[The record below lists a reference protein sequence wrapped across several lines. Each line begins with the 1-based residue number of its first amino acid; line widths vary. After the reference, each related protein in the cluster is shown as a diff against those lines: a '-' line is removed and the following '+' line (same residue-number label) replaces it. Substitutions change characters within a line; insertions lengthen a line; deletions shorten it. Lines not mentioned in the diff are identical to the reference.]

1 VIISFEATVTIAT
14 KIDLQDKTMTSQN
27 SPLLP
32 TPLTPSK
39 VNSTRRKLLQAS
51 AAAMAAPWTLTHAAG
66 QIAGGKTITLVV
78 SYAAGGGADLM
89 ARLIAPRLAE
99 ALGQTVVVDNKP
111 GASGQIAASQVAR
124 ATPDGTQLLLDAS
137 SFAVNPTLF
146 PKLPYDS
153 EKAFTPLAVLALFPN
168 VLVCSPQFEAK
179 NVRDLIKMAKAKPGQ
194 ISYASSGNGSAQHLA
209 GALFEA
215 RAGVSLVHV
224 PYRGGGPAMND
235 VMAGQVPLF
244 FANVAS
250 SLGQIQSGRLRP
262 MAVTSRLRTRAL
274 PDIPT
279 MQEAGVAA
287 YEVLE
292 WNPVLGPAGMD
303 PQVKSVLVAALRKA
317 MADPEVLGRIRAL
330 SGEVF
335 PDGDDGRVAAFLK
348 AQQAQWGQIV
358 RDRKI
363 TAG

>member
-1 VIISFEATVTIAT
+1 MKLI
-14 KIDLQDKTMTSQN
+14 Q
-27 SPLLP
+27 
-32 TPLTPSK
+32 TPSHRTL
-39 VNSTRRKLLQAS
+39 SRRQVLQAS
-51 AAAMAAPWTLTHAAG
+51 AATVAAPWMLTHSADSFAA

-89 ARLIAPRLAE
+89 ARLIAPKLAE

-111 GASGQIAASQVAR
+111 GASGQIAAAQVAR

-137 SFAVNPTLF
+137 SFAVNPALF

-153 EKAFTPLAVLALFPN
+153 DKAFTPLAVLALYPN
-168 VLVCSPQFEAK
+168 VLVCTPGFEAK
-179 NVRDLIKMAKAKPGQ
+179 TVKDLIKMAKAKPGSL
-194 ISYASSGNGSAQHLA
+194 SYASSGNGSAQHLA
-209 GALFEA
+209 GALFED
-215 RAGVSLVHV
+215 RAGIKMTHI

-262 MAVTSRLRTRAL
+262 LAVTSKRRARAL
-274 PDIPT
+274 PNIPT
-279 MQEAGVAA
+279 MEEAGVAA

-303 PQVKSVLVAALRKA
+303 ASTKSTLTAALRKA
-317 MADPEVLGRIRAL
+317 MADPEVLGRVRAL

-335 PDGDDGRVAAFLK
+335 PDGPDGLVPAFLK
-348 AQQAQWGQIV
+348 AQQVQWGRVVRERNIV
-358 RDRKI
+358 
-363 TAG
+363 AG

>member
-1 VIISFEATVTIAT
+1 MKPLKTPEPIQSSNFSRRQVLQATAATV
-14 KIDLQDKTMTSQN
+14 
-27 SPLLP
+27 
-32 TPLTPSK
+32 
-39 VNSTRRKLLQAS
+39 
-51 AAAMAAPWTLTHAAG
+51 AAPWTLARAAG

-89 ARLIAPRLAE
+89 ARLIAPKLSE

-137 SFAVNPTLF
+137 SFAVNPALF
-146 PKLPYDS
+146 PKLPYDTD
-153 EKAFTPLAVLALFPN
+153 KAFTPLAVLALFPN
-168 VLVCSPQFEAK
+168 VLVCTPGFEAK
-179 NVRDLIKMAKAKPGQ
+179 NVRDLVKLAKAKPGQ

-209 GALFEA
+209 GAMFED

-262 MAVTSRLRTRAL
+262 LAVTSRRRTRAL

-279 MQEAGVAA
+279 MEEAGVSA
-287 YEVLE
+287 YEVLD
-292 WNPVLGPAGMD
+292 WNPVLAPAGMD
-303 PQVKSVLVAALRKA
+303 PKVKATLVAALRKA
-317 MADPEVLGRIRAL
+317 MADPEVLGRVRAL

-335 PDGDDGRVAAFLK
+335 PDGPDALVSGFLT
-348 AQQAQWGQIV
+348 AQQSQWARIV

-363 TAG
+363 TVG

>member
-1 VIISFEATVTIAT
+1 MKLIQS
-14 KIDLQDKTMTSQN
+14 S
-27 SPLLP
+27 S
-32 TPLTPSK
+32 
-39 VNSTRRKLLQAS
+39 RRLLLQAS
-51 AAAMAAPWTLTHAAG
+51 AAAVAAPWTFARAAG
-66 QIAGGKTITLVV
+66 QVANGKPVTLVV

-99 ALGQTVVVDNKP
+99 ALGQSVVVENKP
-111 GASGQIAASQVAR
+111 GASGQIAAGQVAR
-124 ATPDGTQLLLDAS
+124 AVPDGSQLLLDAS
-137 SFAVNPTLF
+137 SFAVNPALF

-153 EKAFTPLAVLALFPN
+153 DKAFTPLAVLALFPN
-168 VLVCSPQFEAK
+168 VLVCTPGFEAK
-179 NVRDLIKMAKAKPGQ
+179 SVKDLVKMAKARPGQ

-209 GALFEA
+209 GALFED

-262 MAVTSRLRTRAL
+262 LAVTSRRRTRSL
-274 PDIPT
+274 LEIPT
-279 MQEAGVAA
+279 MEEAGVPA

-292 WNPVLGPAGMD
+292 WNPVLAPAGMEAK
-303 PQVKSVLVAALRKA
+303 VKTVLVAALRKA
-317 MADPEVLGRIRAL
+317 MADPEVLGRIRSL

-335 PDGDDGRVAAFLK
+335 PDGPEGLVPAFLK
-348 AQQAQWGQIV
+348 AQQAQWARIV

-363 TAG
+363 TVG

>member
-1 VIISFEATVTIAT
+1 
-14 KIDLQDKTMTSQN
+14 MTFKN
-27 SPLLP
+27 PAFLP
-32 TPLTPSK
+32 VFLAPSA
-39 VNSTRRKLLQAS
+39 VNSTRRKLLQT
-51 AAAMAAPWTLTHAAG
+51 AAATLAAPWAMTHAAG

-137 SFAVNPTLF
+137 SFAVNPSLF

-179 NVRDLIKMAKAKPGQ
+179 NVQDLIRMAKAKPGQ

-262 MAVTSRLRTRAL
+262 LAVTSRLRTRAL

-303 PQVKSVLVAALRKA
+303 PQLKSVLVAALRKA

-335 PDGDDGRVAAFLK
+335 PDGADGRVAAFLK
-348 AQQAQWGQIV
+348 AQQTQWATVV

-363 TAG
+363 TLG

>member
-1 VIISFEATVTIAT
+1 MKPIQSSVRLARP
-14 KIDLQDKTMTSQN
+14 
-27 SPLLP
+27 SPL
-32 TPLTPSK
+32 
-39 VNSTRRKLLQAS
+39 RRALLQAT
-51 AAAMAAPWTLTHAAG
+51 AASIAAPWTLARAAG

-89 ARLIAPRLAE
+89 ARLIAPKLAE

-111 GASGQIAASQVAR
+111 GASGQIAAGQVAR
-124 ATPDGTQLLLDAS
+124 AIPDGTQLLLDAS
-137 SFAVNPTLF
+137 SFAVNPALF
-146 PKLPYDS
+146 PRLPYDTD
-153 EKAFTPLAVLALFPN
+153 KAFTPLAVLALFPN
-168 VLVCSPQFEAK
+168 VLVCTPGFEAK
-179 NVRDLIKMAKAKPGQ
+179 NVKDLIRMAKARPGQ

-209 GALFEA
+209 GAQFED

-262 MAVTSRLRTRAL
+262 LAVTSRRRTRAL

-279 MQEAGVAA
+279 MEEAGVPA

-303 PQVKSVLVAALRKA
+303 PKVKATLVAALRKS

-335 PDGDDGRVAAFLK
+335 PDGPDGLVTAFLK
-348 AQQAQWGQIV
+348 AQQSQWGRVV

-363 TAG
+363 TVG